1 MRNGNQPAAE
11 RAGLDRLRL
20 ELKRAAGPGLLYILL
35 VVAGLATGADIIR
48 NLAGDKPWIS
58 YRSYRMAFSDVK
70 GVVPGRVELRLA
82 GVKAGS
88 ITKSQMVGGQAVL
101 TVNLERKYAPLYR
114 DAVVRI
120 RPVTPL
126 EDMYVD
132 ITSRGHKR
140 AGVLPGN
147 QVLPES
153 QTTSPVEIG
162 TVLDVFS
169 TDTRGHLATLLDEL
183 GRGLPN
189 RGRDLRWAFVQL
201 APFLRSAQRLSVAL
215 DSRRVNLARLVHQF
229 GGIAHELG
237 NHDRQLTTFVQ
248 TADATL
254 GQLAHEDVPFRG
266 TLAQLPPTLSAMQ
279 SAFANLRQTE
289 NVLDPTLRSLEP
301 VASALPSGLDA
312 LSKFSVAAT
321 PALRALRPSA
331 AQLRP
336 LARAL
341 LPTANSLAPSLTLLK
356 TEAPQIDEFTQKTV
370 PCLPETSQLLARAM
384 SFTKFGDVNSAGAN
398 VGDARADVR
407 VSFATVGQLFKD
419 PAWHL
424 YTPCNM
430 KGGHG

>member
-1 MRNGNQPAAE
+1 VRSNGNKPVAE
-11 RAGLDRLRL
+11 HAGLDRLKL

-35 VVAGLATGADIIR
+35 VMAGLATGADIIR

-58 YRSYRMAFSDVK
+58 YKSYKIAFSDVK

-88 ITKSQMVGGQAVL
+88 ITNSQIVNGQAVL
-101 TVNLERKYAPLYR
+101 TVNLEKKYAPLYR

-140 AGVLPGN
+140 AGELSGKQILPM
-147 QVLPES
+147 S

-162 TVLDVFS
+162 TVLDVFN

-183 GRGLPN
+183 GRGLPD
-189 RGRDLRWAFVQL
+189 RGRNLRWAFQQL
-201 APFLRSAQRLSVAL
+201 APFLRSTQKLSVAL
-215 DSRRVNLARLVHQF
+215 SSRRQNLTRLVHQF
-229 GGIAHELG
+229 GGVAQELG
-237 NHDRQLTTFVQ
+237 SHDRQLASFVKS
-248 TADATL
+248 ADATL
-254 GQLAHEDVPFRG
+254 GTLAQQDAPFRG
-266 TLAQLPPTLSAMQ
+266 TLEQLPPTLRAME

-289 NVLDPTLRSLEP
+289 TVLDPTLRSLEP
-301 VASALPSGLDA
+301 VASSLPSGLDS

-321 PALRALRPSA
+321 PALRALRPA
-331 AQLRP
+331 AAKLRP

-341 LPTANSLAPSLTLLK
+341 KPTATSLAPSLTLLK
-356 TEAPQIDEFTQKTV
+356 TEAPQIDEFTTKTV
-370 PCLPETSQLLARAM
+370 SCLPDTSQLLSRAM
-384 SFTKFGDVNSAGAN
+384 SFTKFGDVNSLGAN

-407 VSFATVGQLFKD
+407 VSFASVGQLFKD

-430 KGGHG
+430 KGGH